1 MPLVTL
7 NVKTALA
14 QLTDR
19 YEVVA
24 TLEQPS
30 QIQSGTTLSE
40 LNFSVTYD
48 ISSVLMFSEE
58 TNIVAPEGLIGHWI
72 EHQPTDVSITDNLGN
87 SFSPIINNNSIMTP
101 FISNITIPSFFEYRI
116 TLHFR
121 TIDDVEFLD
130 EISNF
135 VMSYTETQTGSPVPM
150 IVTFRLPRDYSVFQ
164 QTEGANITID
174 NQYNSFTWQFTQGR
188 DVQCFAVFM
197 PYSIKPTVRSMAFTI
212 EALTPS
218 ARSMLRE
225 TFSMTYDLIGTVMIW
240 NISLVMP
247 ISVGF
252 PNNMSGTE
260 VESVSDGQGVCEL
273 RTLPIDV
280 ESGDPLGKYFVD
292 NSNKVVKIYPRN
304 TYQDETQKFDV
315 KITFIVPNNSSS
327 DPDDPNIP
335 FWQPYRGFTKF
346 TPNFDPN
353 NSSILLLNIT
363 GNFKVTFVFPPE
375 QEPIS
380 SIDEETFA
388 LGKSEDG
395 RTTAVFNYNSPINL
409 PQESW
414 GVIFDNIS
422 QRDFHNY
429 QSANILVL
437 IIGIVVVSVALLLV
451 SKTALFQTNIGVFEA
466 VFELISLSAILGS
479 VVVNFK
485 DFIVLGWFDL
495 WIVTCVI
502 MQFLF
507 SAILIIL
514 MLYFYRKRKTI
525 ERINPQRQKH
535 KPKKLRCAH

>member
-7 NVKTALA
+7 NVKTARA

-30 QIQSGTTLSE
+30 QIKSGTTLFE
-40 LNFSVTYD
+40 LNFTVTYD

-87 SFSPIINNNSIMTP
+87 SFSPIIHNNSIVTP

-116 TLHFR
+116 TLHFK
-121 TIDDVEFLD
+121 TIDDVKFLD
-130 EISNF
+130 EINNF

-150 IVTFRLPRDYSVFQ
+150 IVTFRLPKDYSVFQ
-164 QTEGANITID
+164 QTQGANKTID
-174 NQYNSFTWQFTQGR
+174 NQYNSFTWQFAQGR
-188 DVQCFAVFM
+188 NVQCSAVFM
-197 PYSIKPTVRSMAFTI
+197 PYSIQPTVRSMAFII

-218 ARSMLRE
+218 AKSMLRE

-240 NISLVMP
+240 NISLLMP

-260 VESVSDGQGVCEL
+260 VESVFDGQGICEL
-273 RTLPIDV
+273 RTLPIDI
-280 ESGDPLGKYFVD
+280 ESDNPLGKYFVD
-292 NSNKVVKIYPRN
+292 NNNKLVKIYPRN

-315 KITFIVPNNSSS
+315 KITFIVPDNPSS

-335 FWQPYRGFTKF
+335 FWQPYRGFIKF
-346 TPNFDPN
+346 TFNPN
-353 NSSILLLNIT
+353 NSSILSLNIT

-375 QEPIS
+375 QDPVS
-380 SIDEETFA
+380 SIDEEPIA

-395 RTTAVFNYNSPINL
+395 RTTAIFNYNSPINL
-409 PQESW
+409 PKESW

-422 QRDFHNY
+422 QRDFYNY
-429 QSANILVL
+429 QLANILVL
-437 IIGIVVVSVALLLV
+437 IISIVVVTIAFLLV
-451 SKTALFQTNIGVFEA
+451 SKTVLFQTNIGVFEG

-479 VVVNFK
+479 VVMNFK

-502 MQFLF
+502 IQFLC

-514 MLYFYRKRKTI
+514 MLCFYRKRKTI
-525 ERINPQRQKH
+525 ET
-535 KPKKLRCAH
+535 A